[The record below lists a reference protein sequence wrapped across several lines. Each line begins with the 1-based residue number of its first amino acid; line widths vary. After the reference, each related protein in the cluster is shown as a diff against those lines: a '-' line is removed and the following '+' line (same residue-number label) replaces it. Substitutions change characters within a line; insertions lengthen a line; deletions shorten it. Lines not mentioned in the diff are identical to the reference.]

1 MFRYETIYYADRMFL
16 VKRKIREADLK
27 PGFDTEVM
35 KQWTGSDMLLRKEG
49 IIYCCEQIQDAEI
62 ISES

>member
-1 MFRYETIYYADRMFL
+1 MFRYETIYYAERMFL

-27 PGFDTEVM
+27 EGFDTEVL
-35 KQWTGSDMLLRKEG
+35 KQWTMSDVLLRKDG
-49 IIYCCEQIQDAEI
+49 FIYCCETIQDAEI

>member
-27 PGFDTEVM
+27 EGYDTEVL
-35 KQWTGSDMLLRKEG
+35 KQWTMSDVLLRKDG
-49 IIYCCEQIQDAEI
+49 FIYCCEQIQDAEI
-62 ISES
+62 ISDS

>member
-27 PGFDTEVM
+27 TGFDTEVL
-35 KQWTGSDMLLRKEG
+35 KQWTMSDVLLRKDG
-49 IIYCCEQIQDAEI
+49 FIYCCEQIQDAET

>member
-27 PGFDTEVM
+27 TGFDTEVQ
-35 KQWTGSDMLLRKEG
+35 KQWTMSDVLLRKDG
-49 IIYCCEQIQDAEI
+49 FIYCCEQIQDAEI

>member
-27 PGFDTEVM
+27 TGFDTEVL
-35 KQWTGSDMLLRKEG
+35 KRWTMSDVLLRKDG
-49 IIYCCEQIQDAEI
+49 FIYCCEQIQDAEI

>member
-27 PGFDTEVM
+27 EGYDTEVL
-35 KQWTGSDMLLRKEG
+35 KQWTMSDVLLRKDG
-49 IIYCCEQIQDAEI
+49 FIYCCEQIQDAEI

>member
-1 MFRYETIYYADRMFL
+1 MFRYETIYYAKRMFL

-27 PGFDTEVM
+27 EGYDTEVL
-35 KQWTGSDMLLRKEG
+35 KQWTMSDVLLRRDG
-49 IIYCCEQIQDAEI
+49 FIYCCETIQDAEI

>member
-16 VKRKIREADLK
+16 VKRKIREAELK
-27 PGFDTEVM
+27 RGFDTEVL
-35 KQWTGSDMLLRKEG
+35 KQWTMSDVLLRKDG
-49 IIYCCEQIQDAEI
+49 FIYCCEQIQDAEI